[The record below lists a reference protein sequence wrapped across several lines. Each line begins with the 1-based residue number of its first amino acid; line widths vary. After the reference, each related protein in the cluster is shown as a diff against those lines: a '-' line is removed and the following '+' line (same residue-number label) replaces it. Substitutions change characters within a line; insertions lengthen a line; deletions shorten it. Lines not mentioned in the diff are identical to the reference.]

1 MVRDTLRTPSP
12 MRFTSLLRLLR
23 DHRANELEEAEANAA
38 SRTISFIES
47 EPRCLERQCI
57 RGHLTGS
64 AWVVSPDRSRVLLTH
79 HRKLDKW
86 LQLGG
91 HADGDPDLAAV
102 AMREAC
108 EESGLKSLRLARTEI
123 FDVDIHEIPSRG
135 AVPGHLHFDLRFL
148 IEANPDEPL
157 TVTSESKDL
166 QWVAMENVSALNPE
180 ESILR
185 LVRKS
190 VG

>member
-1 MVRDTLRTPSP
+1 
-12 MRFTSLLRLLR
+12 MRFTSLLQLLR
-23 DHRANELEEAEANAA
+23 DHRANELEETEANATA
-38 SRTISFIES
+38 RTISFIES

-135 AVPGHLHFDLRFL
+135 AVPRHLHFDLRFL

-166 QWVAMENVSALNPE
+166 QWVATENVSGLNPE